1 MQQSFEIGGPAPASA
16 RLRLMPPIE
25 KIRAAY
31 EVGLKVG
38 RSVDG
43 LPKTCP
49 FEQEGGALSERFA
62 WLSGFSVGKAVRLR
76 GSI

>member
-1 MQQSFEIGGPAPASA
+1 
-16 RLRLMPPIE
+16 L
-25 KIRAAY
+25 KI
-31 EVGLKVG
+31 G

-49 FEQEGGALSERFA
+49 FENDGGALSERFA

-76 GSI
+76 GDS